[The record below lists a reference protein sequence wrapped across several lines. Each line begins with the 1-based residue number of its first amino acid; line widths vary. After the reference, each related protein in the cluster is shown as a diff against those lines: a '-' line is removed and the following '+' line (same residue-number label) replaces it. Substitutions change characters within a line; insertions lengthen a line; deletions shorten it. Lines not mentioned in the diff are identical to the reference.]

1 MAMKLRTL
9 PMQGPRRGLPETGFI
24 RLRLA
29 FFILARPPEA
39 SIAPSMSFTMRDRSD
54 LSVVTDN
61 AWFLAAGRAIADEF
75 HSRVSPSK
83 AVLFLKKIGRQVGA
97 IMHGRGQGATLL
109 CTRAHMPMRVK
120 RRRTSSCCLA
130 TATCLGRRN
139 ANWWGGVTPGGL
151 LKTFK
156 LPDGMSIPFGATI
169 PGLANPSG
177 HGNCSTH

>member
-1 MAMKLRTL
+1 
-9 PMQGPRRGLPETGFI
+9 
-24 RLRLA
+24 
-29 FFILARPPEA
+29 
-39 SIAPSMSFTMRDRSD
+39 
-54 LSVVTDN
+54 
-61 AWFLAAGRAIADEF
+61 
-75 HSRVSPSK
+75 
-83 AVLFLKKIGRQVGA
+83 
-97 IMHGRGQGATLL
+97 
-109 CTRAHMPMRVK
+109 MPMRVK
-120 RRRTSSCCLA
+120 MRRTSSCCLA